1 MKIILT
7 KEESLEYFYNS
18 LCNGLSYVCGYGLML
33 DYNEQEYKL
42 SRDKLVTPC
51 YEDVLKQMLLDG
63 YELRLV
69 DTENEDEFKKIT
81 IKEVYERVQLTPH
94 SHLMDAVNQNDDA
107 TTADVIIQTVF
118 YNEVIFG

>member
-7 KEESLEYFYNS
+7 NEESLEYFYNS
-18 LCNGLSYVCGYGLML
+18 LCNGLSYIGGYGLML
-33 DYNEQEYKL
+33 DYNKKEYKL

-51 YEDVLKQMLLDG
+51 FEDVLKQMLLDG

-94 SHLMDAVNQNDDA
+94 RHLMDAVNQNDDA